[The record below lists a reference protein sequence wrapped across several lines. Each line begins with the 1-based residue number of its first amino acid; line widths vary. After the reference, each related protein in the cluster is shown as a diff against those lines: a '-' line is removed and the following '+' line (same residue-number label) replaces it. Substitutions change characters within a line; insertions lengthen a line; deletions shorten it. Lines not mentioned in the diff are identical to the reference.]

1 MKIKPLI
8 SKIVAYWKLI
18 SAVIGIAGTLVVGK
32 AKYDSWVIGRADEK
46 KIEISRWQK
55 IDQIV
60 EKDSTDRLFN
70 IVILD
75 SLKSFS
81 VTLNRTRRMTAIT
94 GNALEKHLQNEKKWQ
109 ERLDFQQAQIE
120 ELKKNEG
127 IR

>member
-1 MKIKPLI
+1 MTLKPLI
-8 SKIVAYWKLI
+8 SKIVTYWKLI
-18 SAVIGIAGTLVVGK
+18 SGVIGIVSFLIVAKG
-32 AKYDSWVIGRADEK
+32 KYDSWVIAKAEEK
-46 KIEISRWQK
+46 RIEVERWQK

-81 VTLNRTRRMTAIT
+81 VTLNRTRRMTTIT
-94 GNALEKHLQNEKKWQ
+94 GSALEKHLQNEKKWQ

-120 ELKKNEG
+120 ELKKNE
-127 IR
+127 

>member
-8 SKIVAYWKLI
+8 SKIATYWKVI
-18 SAVIGIAGTLVVGK
+18 SVIIGIITSLGIAKG
-32 AKYDSWVIGRADEK
+32 KYDSWVIAKAEEK
-46 KIEISRWQK
+46 RIEVERWQK